1 MNNFIENMLACRQP
15 SLNTIIKVLMNIPIA
30 INTTVTPVQIKTF
43 FPDTTAPK
51 RTLSQQKEQANDDEC
66 GDCQKDGSNIP
77 PNQPISQKVE
87 DSTQ

>member
-43 FPDTTAPK
+43 FPILL
-51 RTLSQQKEQANDDEC
+51 R
-66 GDCQKDGSNIP
+66 
-77 PNQPISQKVE
+77 PNGLFPSKKSRQMTMNAGIARRMGATYHPISQKVE